1 MKNGKTV
8 SKHDIVRE
16 IKGVNERIDY
26 LFTGLQVLSGS
37 LRDYI
42 NLNKDEKKFTK
53 YLKKKYGEDQHP
65 EYK

>member
-8 SKHDIVRE
+8 TKHDIVRE

-37 LRDYI
+37 LKDYI
-42 NLNKDEKKFTK
+42 DFSKNEKKFVK
-53 YLKKKYGEDQHP
+53 FLEKKYD
-65 EYK
+65 KDNTAL

>member
-8 SKHDIVRE
+8 TKHDIVRE

-26 LFTGLQVLSGS
+26 LFTGLQVLSSS

-53 YLKKKYGEDQHP
+53 FLEKKYGDRSE
-65 EYK
+65 